1 MNGVF
6 VGLIFNFCAGM
17 TPTGDLQIGYQS
29 KGECIVK
36 IETNEDIPPDH
47 GAVVNSHTLSWHQ
60 LEGGAEVQVDDQVFV
75 IMHFREA

>member
-17 TPTGDLQIGYQS
+17 TPTGDLDIGYQS
-29 KGECIVK
+29 EGECIVK

-47 GAVVNSHTLSWHQ
+47 GPVVNGHTIGWRQ
-60 LEGGAEVQVDDQVFV
+60 LDGGAEIQIDDQFFV
-75 IMHFREA
+75 IMGFREA